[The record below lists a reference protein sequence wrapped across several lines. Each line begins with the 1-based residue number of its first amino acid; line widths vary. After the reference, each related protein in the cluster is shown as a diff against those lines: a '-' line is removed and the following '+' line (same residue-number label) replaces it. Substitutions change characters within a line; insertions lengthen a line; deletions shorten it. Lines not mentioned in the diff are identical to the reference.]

1 MSKKN
6 CPYISKDPWIMEF
19 QNVFRISSRDKHVH
33 KILNCK
39 ATFPD
44 GSDGKDSACSA
55 GDLSSTLGSG
65 RPPGEGNG
73 YPFHYSCIEI
83 PWTQEPG
90 GLQSMGS
97 QRVRY
102 DWVSDTFTF
111 KAICLHKI
119 TNSKAVFKVSFL
131 KYVQSKVFMVE
142 SLASVGIALAFNT

>member
-1 MSKKN
+1 
-6 CPYISKDPWIMEF
+6 MEF

-73 YPFHYSCIEI
+73 YPFHYSCIENSMD
-83 PWTQEPG
+83 PG
-90 GLQSMGS
+90 AWRATIHGVTKS
-97 QRVRY
+97 QIR
-102 DWVSDTFTF
+102 
-111 KAICLHKI
+111 L
-119 TNSKAVFKVSFL
+119 
-131 KYVQSKVFMVE
+131 
-142 SLASVGIALAFNT
+142 SV